1 MGFLAPATARGY
13 HLFGDIYSFFSR
25 NSLAGKSSEMFLFK
39 LGGVFALVFFEQ
51 KTQLVGLGWLVVWDS
66 TLRVPKKVTVPCT
79 HTIS

>member
-1 MGFLAPATARGY
+1 
-13 HLFGDIYSFFSR
+13 
-25 NSLAGKSSEMFLFK
+25 MFLFK
-39 LGGVFALVFFEQ
+39 LGGVPALVLFEQ